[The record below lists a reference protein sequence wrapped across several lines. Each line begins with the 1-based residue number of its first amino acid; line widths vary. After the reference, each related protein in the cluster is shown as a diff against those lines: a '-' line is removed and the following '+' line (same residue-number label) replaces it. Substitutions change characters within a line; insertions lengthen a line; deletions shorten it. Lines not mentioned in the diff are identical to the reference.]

1 MDEAA
6 VLALHARVV
15 SQEIVAQ
22 SVSLIAQYG
31 IFVLPAAFAVLCFA
45 HPSDLRTKRAVLL
58 AGVLSFILAFLLSF
72 GIGLV
77 LDRPRPFVAL
87 GIPPLFPYPAD
98 SSFPSD
104 HTLLGIALVGPL
116 VWRWPRVGIWLA
128 AWTLLV
134 GLARVAAAVHY
145 PSDVIGSALLAA
157 LPTALAVRVNSEI
170 TRRARFG

>member
-6 VLALHARVV
+6 VLALHAWVV

-58 AGVLSFILAFLLSF
+58 AGALSFILALLLSF

-77 LDRPRPFVAL
+77 LDRPRPVVAL

-104 HTLLGIALVGPL
+104 HTLLGIAPGARLLGRDEARRRDHEERDPDRDHPASRAHFRPKVGRRS
-116 VWRWPRVGIWLA
+116 WSWKRSCQSGA
-128 AWTLLV
+128 KS
-134 GLARVAAAVHY
+134 GL
-145 PSDVIGSALLAA
+145 
-157 LPTALAVRVNSEI
+157 TAL
-170 TRRARFG
+170 